1 MDFYHLMIF
10 KVIIIKFLKVILK
23 LIKKEEE
30 ETRIELQ
37 KQSEIQEKNLEEK
50 DLEEKILNQKIS

>member
-1 MDFYHLMIF
+1 MVFYLLMIF
-10 KVIIIKFLKVILK
+10 KVIIIKYLQSDIE

-37 KQSEIQEKNLEEK
+37 KQSEIEEKNLGEK
-50 DLEEKILNQKIS
+50 DLEEKILNQRIK